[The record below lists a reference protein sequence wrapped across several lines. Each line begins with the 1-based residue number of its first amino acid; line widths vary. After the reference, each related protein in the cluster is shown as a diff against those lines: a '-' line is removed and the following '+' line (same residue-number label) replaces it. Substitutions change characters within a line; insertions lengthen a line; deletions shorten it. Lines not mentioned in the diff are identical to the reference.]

1 MAESADLGHA
11 VGPLTVPDR
20 QLRDLHVQ
28 SRRAEEQVKIAERVE
43 VAEERP
49 TLCDLLV
56 VSAQECL
63 GPAEGVLDPL
73 LQDPGKGQAE
83 KLVADQIQ
91 RPHGLSLHGVNEP

>member
-43 VAEERP
+43 VA
-49 TLCDLLV
+49 
-56 VSAQECL
+56 
-63 GPAEGVLDPL
+63 
-73 LQDPGKGQAE
+73 
-83 KLVADQIQ
+83 
-91 RPHGLSLHGVNEP
+91 

>member
-11 VGPLTVPDR
+11 VSPLTVPDR

-28 SRRAEEQVKIAERVE
+28 SGSAEEQIKIAERVE

-56 VSAQECL
+56 VSAQERL
-63 GPAEGVLDPL
+63 GPAEGVLDLL
-73 LQDPGKGQAE
+73 LQDPGKGQA
-83 KLVADQIQ
+83 KNLLPIRFSVCMAC
-91 RPHGLSLHGVNEP
+91 RSMG